1 MTMKQIIR
9 GGLMFLLGG
18 SLLLSSEGATIF
30 NLTSAP
36 GAWIGAGQTLSF
48 SNVTASRTG
57 SLGAYTDSVHLSANG
72 YELTLV
78 GPALTLAQAGFYP
91 AATRWPFMG
100 AGPGM
105 ELAAPGRANNTLTGC
120 FNVLQAEY
128 DVTGQVAA
136 FAVDFVQYDEGNIN
150 NWNRGSIRYNSNIPV
165 PGPLA
170 PIQLRNFGRT
180 NGVAYFTLTGPPNRN
195 CSIETSVDLVSWNP
209 LMPQTISAVGQIALF
224 DAGAVG
230 ESQRLYRAFS
240 TSDNGNTGTSND
252 RFSDR
257 IVIPS
262 TGGTVTG
269 SNTNATGEAGEPNHA
284 GVIGG
289 KSVWWTWTAP
299 ASGIVT
305 ISLDGSSFD
314 TVLGVYQ
321 GSTMES
327 LLPVAQDDDG
337 GVGSSSRV
345 VFSATGGTTYQ
356 IAVDGYLGDSGD
368 IKLTLKQGLLNDAF
382 ADRLELKGTYDLV
395 IGANVGATYETDEPY
410 HWEAT
415 GIHSVWWKW
424 QARQS
429 GWITLSTDGSSFD
442 TILAVYTGDSVSTLS
457 LVANN
462 DDYQTS
468 MTSLIIF
475 FADAGTEY
483 QIAVDGYGTASGLIS
498 LFLYQ

>member
-1 MTMKQIIR
+1 
-9 GGLMFLLGG
+9 
-18 SLLLSSEGATIF
+18 
-30 NLTSAP
+30 
-36 GAWIGAGQTLSF
+36 
-48 SNVTASRTG
+48 
-57 SLGAYTDSVHLSANG
+57 
-72 YELTLV
+72 
-78 GPALTLAQAGFYP
+78 
-91 AATRWPFMG
+91 
-100 AGPGM
+100 
-105 ELAAPGRANNTLTGC
+105 
-120 FNVLQAEY
+120 
-128 DVTGQVAA
+128 
-136 FAVDFVQYDEGNIN
+136 
-150 NWNRGSIRYNSNIPV
+150 
-165 PGPLA
+165 
-170 PIQLRNFGRT
+170 
-180 NGVAYFTLTGPPNRN
+180 
-195 CSIETSVDLVSWNP
+195 
-209 LMPQTISAVGQIALF
+209 VGQIALF

-240 TSDNGNTGTSND
+240 TSDDGNTGTSND

-257 IVIPS
+257 IMIPS

-269 SNTNATGEAGEPNHA
+269 SNTNATGEAGEPKHA

-345 VFSATGGTTYQ
+345 VFSATAGTTYQ

-429 GWITLSTDGSSFD
+429 GWVTLSTDGSSFD

-462 DDYQTS
+462 DDDQTS

-475 FADAGTEY
+475 FADAGSEY

-498 LFLYQ
+498 LLLYQ